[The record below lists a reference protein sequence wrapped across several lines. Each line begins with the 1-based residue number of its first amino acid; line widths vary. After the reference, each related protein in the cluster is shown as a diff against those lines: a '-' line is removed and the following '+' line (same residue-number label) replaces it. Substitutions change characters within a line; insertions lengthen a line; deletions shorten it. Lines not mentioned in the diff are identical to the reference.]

1 MQPSTQ
7 HSQQS
12 KPTINKC
19 KQPSNRTNISFNK
32 SMRYRANL
40 LPSRPSSHPSNPH
53 LNKRISPRPSNKHTT
68 NRLPHSNSTNS
79 SIIIT
84 VAAAA
89 MEDAEDEE
97 DEEDEEEDA
106 VEEEKE

>member
-1 MQPSTQ
+1 MQPSKQ

-12 KPTINKC
+12 KLTTNKC

-84 VAAAA
+84 EVAAA
-89 MEDAEDEE
+89 MEDVEDE
-97 DEEDEEEDA
+97 DKEDEEEDV